1 MSMAQRAEQFRYTL
15 QLFARTLDEETVL
28 QIATIFDP
36 WNPNAHAYEVG
47 EYCLYGEND
56 IGDPQLYVCLLAHTS
71 QEDWTPDVSTS
82 LFKAVGITEDGYPE
96 WSQPVGTSD
105 AYMTGDIVSYEGVL
119 YISLIDN
126 NVWSPVAY
134 PAGWEEYIE
143 GEESYDDLTDDPEM
157 VDTEEDTEV

>member
-15 QLFARTLDEETVL
+15 QLFARTLDEDTVL

-36 WNPNAHAYEVG
+36 WNPNGHAYEVG
-47 EYCLYGEND
+47 EYCLYGENEV
-56 IGDPQLYVCLLAHTS
+56 GDPQLYVCLLAHTS
-71 QEDWTPDVSTS
+71 QSDWTPDVSSS
-82 LFKAVGITEDGYPE
+82 LFKAVGITEEGYPE

-105 AYMTGDIVSYEGVL
+105 AYMTGDIVSYEGTL

-134 PAGWEEYIE
+134 PAGWDEYIE
-143 GEESYDDLTDDPEM
+143 GEEAYNDLVDDPEQ